1 MARTKEFDE
10 IDVLNK
16 AVNLFWCKGFNGTSA
31 QDLVDALGISRS
43 SLYDTFGD
51 KRNIFLKSLQLYRQN
66 MAGKMIEFIDT
77 SENIEKT
84 LKDIFK
90 IAATEAIEDK
100 LSKGCFMVN
109 STIELAPHD
118 KEVAEIVNQNMQ
130 DVEDALCR
138 AIKKGQDAGVFS
150 RSQTARA
157 LARFLFNNISGI
169 RVASKSGSDK
179 KVYDDIVKVALSVLS
194 L

>member
-1 MARTKEFDE
+1 MARSKEFDE
-10 IDVLNK
+10 IEVLNK

-51 KRNIFLKSLQLYRQN
+51 KRNLFIKSLQCYRQN
-66 MAGKMIEFIDT
+66 MSGKMIDAIDK
-77 SENIEKT
+77 SENVEETIKN
-84 LKDIFK
+84 IFK
-90 IAATEAIEDK
+90 MATTEAIEDK

-109 STIELAPHD
+109 SMIELAPHD
-118 KEVAEIVNQNMQ
+118 KEVAEIVVQNMQ
-130 DVEDALCR
+130 DVEDALYR
-138 AIKKGQDAGVFS
+138 AVKKGQDVGVFS
-150 RSQTARA
+150 TNQTARS

-169 RVASKSGSDK
+169 RVASKAGSEK
-179 KVYDDIVKVALSVLS
+179 KVYDDIVKVALSVLN